1 MYTIVVADDEEELR
15 SAIIRKMDWN
25 SIGFQV
31 VGEASN
37 GVEALEMV
45 EKEEPDLLL
54 TDIRMPFLSGIE
66 LARQV
71 REIRPT
77 TQIAFLSGYDDFS
90 YAQQAIQYN
99 VISYLLKPIT
109 MADLTQKLLEIKS
122 KLDHLFEEFHLLSKS
137 MRDNQSFV
145 VPLLLDEC
153 GERDSLIREEMLLDQ
168 AVACELI
175 QNKKTAYFYTV
186 LAVRLRN
193 RTGENQTDMELVH
206 SLDIILKKY
215 IKHYSFYT
223 EGKVISLLIGTKST
237 FDKYLHIIVGEITQS
252 VERILGLY
260 CDIGVSRTVDKLGY
274 CHEAYREAMNALS
287 YSLEGLSN
295 VHYIADEE
303 RADFDLSQMPDIV
316 LEIENLLR
324 GGTKKELEV
333 YLDAM
338 FHNFLGTKNYQIKM
352 KIALLQVFASVC
364 KTIYAVTDSEDRKED
379 WDDTMLGKLNF
390 FEGTFQETKERFM
403 EVCERARE
411 LVSSGRKKSSE
422 ILCDQVLYIIEKD
435 YANPEMSLV
444 SVSNQI
450 NVSPNYLSA
459 LMKKQTGQSFVDL
472 LTKKRIETAKEYLL
486 CTTMKIREITEK
498 CGYNDQHYFSY
509 CFKKYFGIS
518 PNALRQQNTES
529 QEVVQAT

>member
-1 MYTIVVADDEEELR
+1 MYTIVIADDEEELR

-25 SIGFQV
+25 SIGFQI
-31 VGEASN
+31 VGEAGN
-37 GVEALEMV
+37 GIEALEMV

-77 TQIAFLSGYDDFS
+77 TQIVFLSGFDDFT

-109 MADLTQKLLEIKS
+109 MADLTQKLLEIKN
-122 KLDHLFEEFHLLSKS
+122 KLDHLFEEFHILSKVLKDS
-137 MRDNQSFV
+137 QSFV

-153 GERDSLIREEMLLDQ
+153 GERDTLEREEMLLDQ
-168 AVACELI
+168 AISCELI
-175 QNKKTAYFYTV
+175 QNKKTQYYYTV
-186 LAVRLRN
+186 LAVKVRDN
-193 RTGENQTDMELVH
+193 TGLNQTDMELVH
-206 SLDIILKKY
+206 SLDTILRKY

-223 EGKVISLLIGTKST
+223 EGRVISLLIATKSS
-237 FDKYLHIIVGEITQS
+237 FEKYLHIIVGEITQS
-252 VERILGLY
+252 IERILGLY
-260 CDIGVSRTVDKLGY
+260 CDIGVSRMVSKLGY

-287 YSLEGLSN
+287 YSLSGISN

-303 RADFDLSQMPDIV
+303 RADFDLSKVPDIV

-324 GGTKKELEV
+324 GGTKKELEN
-333 YLDAM
+333 YLDSM

-352 KIALLQVFASVC
+352 KIVLIQIFAAIC
-364 KTIYAVTDSEDRKED
+364 KTIYAVTDSDDRKED
-379 WDDTMLGKLNF
+379 WDDTMLGRLNF
-390 FEGTFQETKERFM
+390 FEGTFQETKDRFT
-403 EVCERARE
+403 ELCLKARE
-411 LVSSGRKKSSE
+411 LVSFGRKKSSE
-422 ILCDQVLYIIEKD
+422 ILCDQVLYLIEKE
-435 YANPEMSLV
+435 YSNAEMSLV

-472 LTKKRIETAKEYLL
+472 LTKKRIETAKELL
-486 CTTMKIREITEK
+486 LWTPMKIREITVR

-509 CFKKYFGIS
+509 CFKKYYGLS
-518 PNALRQQNTES
+518 PNVLRQQSVES
-529 QEVVQAT
+529 QEIMNT

>member
-37 GVEALEMV
+37 GIEALEMV

-99 VISYLLKPIT
+99 VISYLLKPISMT
-109 MADLTQKLLEIKS
+109 DLTQKLLEIKD
-122 KLDHLFEEFHLLSKS
+122 KLDHLFEEFHILSKVLNDS
-137 MRDNQSFV
+137 QSFV

-153 GERDSLIREEMLLDQ
+153 GERDNLAREELLLEQ
-168 AVACELI
+168 AVACGLI
-175 QNKKTAYFYTV
+175 QNSSTSYNYTV
-186 LAVRLRN
+186 MAVRLRDHQ
-193 RTGENQTDMELVH
+193 GENRTDMELVH
-206 SLDIILKKY
+206 SIDIILKKY

-223 EGKVISLLIGTKST
+223 EGRVISLLIGTKPT
-237 FDKYLHIIVGEITQS
+237 FDKYLHIIVGEIMQS
-252 VERILGLY
+252 IERILGMY
-260 CDIGVSRTVDKLGY
+260 CDIGISRLVDKLGY

-287 YSLEGLSN
+287 YSLSGRSN
-295 VHYIADEE
+295 VHYISDEE
-303 RADFDLSQMPDIV
+303 RADFDLSKVPDII

-324 GGTKKELEV
+324 GGSKRELAS
-333 YLDAM
+333 YLDRM
-338 FHNFLGTKNYQIKM
+338 FYSFLNTKNYQIKM
-352 KIALLQVFASVC
+352 KIVLIQVFAAVC
-364 KTIYAVTDSEDRKED
+364 KTVYAVTDSDDRKEA
-379 WDDTMLGKLNF
+379 WDDTIVDQMNF
-390 FEGTFQETKERFM
+390 FEGTFQETKERFIDL
-403 EVCERARE
+403 CQKASE
-411 LVSSGRKKSSE
+411 LVSTGRKKSSE
-422 ILCDQVLYIIEKD
+422 ILCDQVLYIIEKE

-472 LTKKRIETAKEYLL
+472 LTKKRIETAKELL
-486 CTTMKIREITEK
+486 LYTPMKIREITEK

-509 CFKKYFGIS
+509 CFKKFYGLS
-518 PNALRQQNTES
+518 PNVLRQQNAVAGEI
-529 QEVVQAT
+529 V